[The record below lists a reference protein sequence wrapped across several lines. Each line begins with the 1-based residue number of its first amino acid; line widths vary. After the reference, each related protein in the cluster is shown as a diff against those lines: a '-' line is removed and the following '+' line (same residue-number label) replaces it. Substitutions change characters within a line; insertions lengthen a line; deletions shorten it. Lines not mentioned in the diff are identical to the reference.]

1 MELSSDVLNEL
12 AKELDKYPNV
22 VGFSNSLQKRIRKG
36 KVVNEDCIRIYV
48 THKIPERT
56 RKPGVKVLKPHEIIP
71 RKLCGF
77 PVDIVETE
85 GIPEILP
92 YRKAIMIKQKQQKIR
107 PLVAGISIGNI
118 DISAGTLGIFM
129 KHIDCDDQVY
139 PASNAH
145 VFLPFPEMD
154 KPEHYEILQPGP
166 YDKGD
171 LDDKIGDYY
180 WHEPIT
186 PMNQT
191 RCKFLSWTIS
201 QANKLL
207 KFFRRDTRLSCYS
220 VKLNHLDFAVS
231 TLEVEYEDKWID
243 YEFPPDRFLFLGL
256 GFAGTRKISVHCKA
270 IYMYC
275 AGYEPTQ
282 HKISIPSLNEEVIK
296 TGRSSCV
303 TKAKVIDENATI
315 KVNYGH
321 FLAQFTDV
329 FLTSIMLYPG
339 DSGSAIFT
347 EIKS

>member
-1 MELSSDVLNEL
+1 MELSSDILNEL

-36 KVVNEDCIRIYV
+36 KVVNENCIRIYV
-48 THKIPERT
+48 THKIPERSRT
-56 RKPGVKVLKPHEIIP
+56 PGVKVLKPHEIIP

-92 YRKAIMIKQKQQKIR
+92 YRKAILIKQKQQKIR

-145 VFLPFPEMD
+145 VFLPFP
-154 KPEHYEILQPGP
+154 
-166 YDKGD
+166 
-171 LDDKIGDYY
+171 
-180 WHEPIT
+180 
-186 PMNQT
+186 
-191 RCKFLSWTIS
+191 
-201 QANKLL
+201 
-207 KFFRRDTRLSCYS
+207 
-220 VKLNHLDFAVS
+220 
-231 TLEVEYEDKWID
+231 
-243 YEFPPDRFLFLGL
+243 
-256 GFAGTRKISVHCKA
+256 GTRKISVHCKA

-329 FLTSIMLYPG
+329 FLSSIMLYPG